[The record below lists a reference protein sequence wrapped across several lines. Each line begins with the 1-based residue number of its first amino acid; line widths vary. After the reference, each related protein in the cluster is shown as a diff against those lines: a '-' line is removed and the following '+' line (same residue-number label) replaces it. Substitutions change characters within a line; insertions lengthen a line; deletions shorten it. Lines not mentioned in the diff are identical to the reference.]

1 MRCTRTLTCSG
12 RPAWRCVWTPSLWTT
27 GAWLAIPPHHQ
38 PVSLSI
44 PKRPTPGRQGCVSE
58 DKLLSAVKQ
67 LGTMDVTHEET
78 QYIRLSVCLRDR
90 DAHGYASF
98 FCLNGSTDGKAG
110 RKALCRFQNAGAR
123 WALGTESQVP
133 TETESSPTLPT
144 RVL

>member
-1 MRCTRTLTCSG
+1 M
-12 RPAWRCVWTPSLWTT
+12 
-27 GAWLAIPPHHQ
+27 
-38 PVSLSI
+38 
-44 PKRPTPGRQGCVSE
+44 SE

-78 QYIRLSVCLRDR
+78 QYIRLSVCLCDR

-98 FCLNGSTDGKAG
+98 FCLNGSRGGKAG